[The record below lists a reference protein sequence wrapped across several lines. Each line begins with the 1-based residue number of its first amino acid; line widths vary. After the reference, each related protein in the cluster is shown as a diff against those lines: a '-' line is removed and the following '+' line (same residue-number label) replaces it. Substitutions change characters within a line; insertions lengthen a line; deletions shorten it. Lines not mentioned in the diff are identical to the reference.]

1 MKCTLIEILV
11 DPKVI
16 PPQHFFQGPLIA
28 GIQYILVKMLV
39 NPCPTLSYSS
49 LTPFSKT
56 SDCQVYNTFFYRTS
70 DCWLD
75 RMDRN
80 EAQLKPVLE
89 ATYGEKWQR
98 W

>member
-39 NPCPTLSYSS
+39 NPCPALSYSS
-49 LTPFSKT
+49 LTLLS
-56 SDCQVYNTFFYRTS
+56 RTS